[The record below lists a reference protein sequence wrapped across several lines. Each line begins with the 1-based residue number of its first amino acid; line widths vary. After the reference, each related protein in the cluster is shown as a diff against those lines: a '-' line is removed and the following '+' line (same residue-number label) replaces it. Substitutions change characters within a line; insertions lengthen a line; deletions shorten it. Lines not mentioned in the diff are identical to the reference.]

1 MKLQKL
7 ILHNFRAYSH
17 ETIDFGDGLTCIIGK
32 NDTGKSTIL
41 TALEWFFSDK
51 QSKEYDLN
59 VNSSVYDGL
68 LYVEAIFSD
77 ISFPKYDFKFYF
89 DDERVQQD
97 EFTFFS
103 DLVFIQSLEISLRKY
118 SNVEREI
125 TISCGKKNVNVNPF
139 TFGGTTIKR
148 MCQSL
153 YDAYNHNSNNCFI
166 RTTHR
171 ISKDDWW
178 EWDNDN
184 GNFYWSEFNYFKPNS
199 SLEYYLNILFKQRF
213 YEKSLEKQI
222 LSIKTSL
229 SNDIGN
235 ELIGIA
241 PKKGMSFNSLINKIN
256 FFPNGSDLFFEMSD
270 SLLSQI
276 PLTNRGDGFQLQ
288 IKNSVCKL
296 LANDMQNGNKRNFIF
311 AFEELETHLHP
322 KAQLEMYN
330 SIKELS
336 KSNQVIIT
344 THSPYIVKEL
354 AKDNI
359 KPIVIKRE
367 EQANKSYISS
377 LDERVL
383 PYISMNE
390 INYIAFDLAST
401 EYHQELYGR
410 IEIEW
415 LNESNGNKIGDVI
428 NSVIN
433 LPNYQFRNDLLCIL
447 KDFYTELHPNTTI
460 PSDKE
465 LVKLY
470 IKGMNFVSPDKDEKN
485 DVSICYCVRNSIDH
499 PCQKNVHYQGDQWVS
514 ISTKILYTLLKTI
527 NRIKKD
533 NLSYLIQ
540 SLCNSK
546 KA

>member
-7 ILHNFRAYSH
+7 ILHNFRTYSH

-97 EFTFFS
+97 EFTFLS

-125 TISCGKKNVNVNPF
+125 TISCGEKNVNVNPI

-241 PKKGMSFNSLINKIN
+241 PKKGMSFNSSINKIN

-296 LANDMQNGNKRNFIF
+296 LANDMQNVNKRNFIF

-354 AKDNI
+354 AEDNI
-359 KPIVIKRE
+359 KPIVVKRDVE
-367 EQANKSYISS
+367 NNVSLISQ
-377 LDERVL
+377 LDEQVL
-383 PYISMNE
+383 AHDDYVSMNE
-390 INYIAFDLAST
+390 INYIAFEEPT
-401 EYHQELYGR
+401 VEYHQELFAFLQGGEKTVDGVDAMFEQKCDWFQ
-410 IEIEW
+410 ID
-415 LNESNGNKIGDVI
+415 NK
-428 NSVIN
+428 
-433 LPNYQFRNDLLCIL
+433 
-447 KDFYTELHPNTTI
+447 
-460 PSDKE
+460 
-465 LVKLY
+465 
-470 IKGMNFVSPDKDEKN
+470 
-485 DVSICYCVRNSIDH
+485 
-499 PCQKNVHYQGDQWVS
+499 
-514 ISTKILYTLLKTI
+514 
-527 NRIKKD
+527 
-533 NLSYLIQ
+533 
-540 SLCNSK
+540 
-546 KA
+546 A